1 MNKKVLH
8 YLFENITEEK
18 PANIAVRTQTE
29 SISYRELNIQANR
42 LANLLSHFSVEKED
56 ITAVFLENRLVQLI
70 SILGI
75 FKSGSIYL
83 PLDQK
88 YSQNYWE
95 QLYTKIKPK
104 ALLISKINFNSFL
117 AYNSLFEYN
126 IPFVIVVDIND
137 NELVFS
143 EYKNIEGNY
152 IEQEI
157 DAALSI
163 QNNDIAV
170 EGEDS
175 NYIFFTSGS
184 TGKPKAVLG
193 SHQSLSHF
201 IHWESKELNI
211 TENVRV
217 GQLTSLS
224 FDASLRDIFVA
235 LINGGT
241 ICFPSKEVKED
252 SALLLQWLKTEK
264 ITLLHTIPTMLR
276 LLSPINNDLEIANKI
291 EFPELEYILL
301 AGEKLYAKDITNWR
315 KLYGNNTTI
324 INLYGA
330 TESTLVKSFY
340 RIENDLNRNSSD
352 VLPVGQP
359 ISNTRIL
366 IVNEANELSRINEKG
381 DIYIK
386 TPFLSKG
393 YYKDAALTG
402 EKFVQNPLNHERDI
416 VYKTGDYGKYD
427 QDRNVIVIGREDG
440 MVKLN
445 GVRIDMNSIETV
457 ILELNDIHTVKC
469 MIYNSDSISSS
480 LVCFYE
486 SNTISEND
494 LRNHFATYLSV
505 YETPSIVFRLKEF
518 PINANGK
525 VDTVRLQS
533 SIQNRLSEQNTAQ
546 KEQPVN
552 PVEEKLITLWQEILN
567 VANIGTED
575 HFLSLG
581 GNSIKQ
587 ILLRSKIRLA
597 FNVNLTIED
606 LFSCP
611 TIRSQAAHISSL
623 PVLESI
629 IGKNEIVPIAKNE
642 NGYIISNE
650 QLRIWLASQSADH
663 SKANNMAYTYNVSG
677 DFKVD
682 LYKKAL
688 QEIVN
693 RYEILRTG
701 FVVNEAGD
709 VVQKITDKIKIDS
722 IFEYKAVNES
732 FSDNDAKELLKTF
745 NNTVFDLKKAP
756 LLQFL
761 LIKTADKKFILS
773 TLMHHIIGDYTSDQI
788 IISEVMKLY
797 NAYEKGISL
806 QLNPISVQYKDYAS
820 WIKNR
825 LTNNEFS
832 SEKSFWETYLENVRQ
847 QPKWYKISNIDNYDG
862 AHYAKLLSGK
872 LAGEIKKYCA
882 DNNYNLMGLM
892 TSALGILI
900 HKISGQNDVII
911 GAPINLRS
919 HPNLIDQVG
928 LYLNMSPF
936 RVTIKEHHQVK
947 EIISEIIKSQI
958 KIFDNS
964 FYPFDSI
971 LEDFDNKNNFNLME
985 RIDLYVNFIN
995 HEDAVNT
1002 NNLENITFV
1011 PQEKTVKRSKFPIC
1025 FYINNYQDGISYVIE
1040 YQKNVFSDLEIS
1052 KLGER
1057 FLLCLEQVIENQD
1070 KTIDKIS
1077 LIDKK
1082 TIPSFSFKMT

>member
-8 YLFENITEEK
+8 YLFENIAEEK
-18 PANIAVRTQTE
+18 AANIAVRTETE
-29 SISYRELNIQANR
+29 SVSYSELNIQANR
-42 LANLLSHFSVEKED
+42 LAHLLTHFFIKKDD
-56 ITAVFLENRLVQLI
+56 ITTVFLDNRLVQLI
-70 SILGI
+70 AILGI
-75 FKSGSIYL
+75 FKSGSVYL

-95 QLYTKIKPK
+95 ELYTKIKPK
-104 ALLISKINFNSFL
+104 ALLISKSNFNSFL
-117 AYNSLFEYN
+117 EYDALFEYS
-126 IPFVIVVDIND
+126 IPTIIAVDIN
-137 NELVFS
+137 NNQLVFS
-143 EYKNIEGNY
+143 EYKKIDGTY
-152 IEQEI
+152 IEKEI
-157 DAALSI
+157 DTELSI
-163 QNNDIAV
+163 YNNDIAV

-201 IHWESKELNI
+201 IHWESKELNV
-211 TENVRV
+211 TEKVIV

-241 ICFPSKEVKED
+241 ICFPSKEIKED
-252 SALLLQWLKTEK
+252 SVLLLEWLKNEK

-276 LLSPINNDLEIANKI
+276 LLSPIQNALEIAVAN

-340 RIENDLNRNSSD
+340 RIENNLNRNSEE

-366 IVNEANELSRINEKG
+366 VVNEVNELCRINEKG

-393 YYKDAALTG
+393 YYKDAGLTA
-402 EKFVQNPLNHERDI
+402 EKFVQNPLSQEKDI

-457 ILELNDIHTVKC
+457 ILKLNDIHTVKC

-494 LRNHFATYLSV
+494 LRTHCSKYLSV
-505 YETPSIVFRLKEF
+505 YEMPSIIFRLTEF

-525 VDTVRLQS
+525 VDTVSLQN
-533 SIQNRLSEQNTAQ
+533 SIQNRLSAEKSIQ

-552 PVEEKLITLWQEILN
+552 AVEEKLITLWQEILN
-567 VANIGTED
+567 VQNIGTED

-587 ILLRSKIRLA
+587 ILLRSKIRIA

-606 LFSCP
+606 LFLCP
-611 TIRSQAAHISSL
+611 TVCSQAAHILSL

-629 IGKNEIVPIAKNE
+629 VVKNEIVPISKNE
-642 NGYIISNE
+642 DGYGISNE
-650 QLRIWLASQSADH
+650 QLRIWLASQFEDH
-663 SKANNMAYTYNVSG
+663 SRANNMSYTYNVNG
-677 DFKVD
+677 DFKVE

-688 QEIVN
+688 QKIVN

-701 FVVNEAGD
+701 FDVNEAGE
-709 VVQKITDKIKIDS
+709 VVQKIVDEVEIDS
-722 IFEYKAVNES
+722 IFDYKIVGQSFGENDVKEHLKS
-732 FSDNDAKELLKTF
+732 FS
-745 NNTVFDLKKAP
+745 NTVFDLKKAP

-761 LIKTADKKFILS
+761 LIKISENKFILS
-773 TLMHHIIGDYTSDQI
+773 TLMHHIIGDYTSDQV

-797 NAYEKGISL
+797 NAYEKGSSIE
-806 QLNPISVQYKDYAS
+806 LNPINVQYKDYAY

-825 LTNNEFS
+825 LANNEFS
-832 SEKSFWETYLENVRQ
+832 SEKDFWENYLENIKQ
-847 QPKWYKISNIDNYDG
+847 QPKWYKNSNTENYDG
-862 AHYAKLLSGK
+862 AHYSKVLSAKFT
-872 LAGEIKKYCA
+872 GEIKKYCA
-882 DNNYNLMGLM
+882 DNNYNLMGIM
-892 TSALGILI
+892 TAALSVLI

-936 RVTIKEHHQVK
+936 RVKINGQHEVK
-947 EIISEIIKSQI
+947 EIIHETIKNQI

-971 LEDFDNKNNFNLME
+971 IEDFDLKNNFNLME

-995 HEDAVNT
+995 HEDKDESND
-1002 NNLENITFV
+1002 LDNITFIR
-1011 PQEKTVKRSKFPIC
+1011 QDKTVKRSKFPIC
-1025 FYINNYQDGISYVIE
+1025 FYINNHQDGISYVIE

-1057 FLLCLEQVIENQD
+1057 FLLCLEQFLEDQH

-1077 LIDKK
+1077 LVDKK
-1082 TIPSFSFKMT
+1082 TIPSFSLK